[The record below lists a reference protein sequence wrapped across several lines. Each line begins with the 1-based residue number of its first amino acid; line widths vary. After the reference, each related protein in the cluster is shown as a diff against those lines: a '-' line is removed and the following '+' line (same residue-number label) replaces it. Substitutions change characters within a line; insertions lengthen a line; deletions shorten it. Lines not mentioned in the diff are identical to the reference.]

1 MSNTDLHR
9 QSIKLKNQ
17 FRSLQEDEVEF
28 LDSIFESERAKEAAI
43 RKETS
48 EQLALFR
55 KQQEE
60 AEREAITKVTSGSP
74 VEEQESWV
82 VHGKKRKL
90 GRDKESLL
98 GVKLRRKSSSTIGS
112 LNSKPAGNHSSNQP
126 KSINQTVKV
135 GTAPQDTS
143 ESLVRAPKTAV
154 SSSESPASLRK
165 EGNITVQSNTNKPP
179 ASSSTVTLNLGLDGY
194 SSEDD

>member
-1 MSNTDLHR
+1 VSHTDIR
-9 QSIKLKNQ
+9 QQSIKLKNQ

-28 LDSIFESERAKEAAI
+28 LDSVFESERAKEAAI

-60 AEREAITKVTSGSP
+60 AEREALAKVTSGSS
-74 VEEQESWV
+74 VEEQESWI

-90 GRDKESLL
+90 GREKESLF
-98 GVKLRRKSSSTIGS
+98 GVKLRRKSSSTTEP
-112 LNSKPAGNHSSNQP
+112 LNSKRTDSHSTNHA
-126 KSINQTVKV
+126 KSINQTTK
-135 GTAPQDTS
+135 QDTS
-143 ESLVRAPKTAV
+143 ESLETSAHTPKVTFT
-154 SSSESPASLRK
+154 SSSESQGSLR
-165 EGNITVQSNTNKPP
+165 ENGNFTVQSNINKLP
-179 ASSSTVTLNLGLDGY
+179 ASSSTLTLNLGLDGY